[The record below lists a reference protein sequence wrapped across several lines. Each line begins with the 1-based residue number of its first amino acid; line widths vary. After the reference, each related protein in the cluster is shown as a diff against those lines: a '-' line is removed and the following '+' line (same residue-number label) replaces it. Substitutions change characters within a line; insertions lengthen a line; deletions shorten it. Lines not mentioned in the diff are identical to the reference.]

1 MATFSPSPR
10 ETTRLPQLGQDGQ
23 PLTRRQKRE
32 LERARQVADPQRAAQ
47 PAADR
52 PQPTPEEPWAQYGPV
67 ARAEHPDGAPRRAT
81 PDPITA
87 RPGSSASEAAS
98 PSAPSP
104 EEPPTSTGAQRAIGA
119 ALGRPRPRGRVA
131 VILAVVA
138 TVAIVAA
145 PLVVARVWGGLTG
158 SGGSS
163 GSVPGG
169 SVSADGPLDTVLEV
183 AGRVGALPVVSLKGR
198 LTPATGISTDEVV
211 VGQGRVLSAGDAVLL
226 SVAVFDGNDGTNTT
240 GTTTGTRLYPGTLD
254 ADKIGTDLANA
265 VTGATEGSRIVVRA
279 PQTKDDQTR
288 TTEITV
294 IDILPTTATGTPQ
307 EPAAGMPTVTMNDDG
322 TVGLSVQGLPT
333 PTRSTAA
340 VLVQG
345 DGPQVQAGC
354 VVLARYSTVSWADGA
369 QHATTYGT
377 TTPPGTISMDNALTG
392 IRDHLVDVQV
402 GSRVIIAIPADQAA
416 GEGAVAVVIDVLA
429 INDEGT
435 ADAAVSSSQSPDPG
449 PGTVHV
455 TPGADPG
462 ATTKQ

>member
-1 MATFSPSPR
+1 M
-10 ETTRLPQLGQDGQ
+10 
-23 PLTRRQKRE
+23 
-32 LERARQVADPQRAAQ
+32 
-47 PAADR
+47 
-52 PQPTPEEPWAQYGPV
+52 
-67 ARAEHPDGAPRRAT
+67 
-81 PDPITA
+81 
-87 RPGSSASEAAS
+87 
-98 PSAPSP
+98 
-104 EEPPTSTGAQRAIGA
+104 
-119 ALGRPRPRGRVA
+119 
-131 VILAVVA
+131 
-138 TVAIVAA
+138 
-145 PLVVARVWGGLTG
+145 
-158 SGGSS
+158 
-163 GSVPGG
+163 
-169 SVSADGPLDTVLEV
+169 
-183 AGRVGALPVVSLKGR
+183 
-198 LTPATGISTDEVV
+198 
-211 VGQGRVLSAGDAVLL
+211 
-226 SVAVFDGNDGTNTT
+226 
-240 GTTTGTRLYPGTLD
+240 
-254 ADKIGTDLANA
+254 
-265 VTGATEGSRIVVRA
+265 RA

-294 IDILPTTATGTPQ
+294 IDILPTTATGAPQ

-345 DGPQVQAGC
+345 DGPQVQADC

-402 GSRVIIAIPADQAA
+402 GSRVVIAIPADQAA